1 MFEKYFKW
9 SFSTGMG
16 ILNAKCGKDKGKEL
30 VRKLLFEIR
39 GEDTPGR
46 FLEKLVE
53 KLGEY
58 KTNAN
63 IQAPIEILPEI
74 MEKEEWH
81 ADKFYYLK
89 ASILAGLLN
98 ALVSAEQNQKEG
110 GDNE

>member
-9 SFSTGMG
+9 SFLTGMG
-16 ILNAKCGKDKGKEL
+16 ILDARCGRDRGKEL

-53 KLGEY
+53 KLSEY
-58 KTNAN
+58 KTNTN
-63 IQAPIEILPEI
+63 IQAPIAILPEI

-98 ALVSAEQNQKEG
+98 ALVLADENRKVDE
-110 GDNE
+110 NE